1 MQGEMGMRFEVLDR
15 IAVEWLTKVYHGA
28 SFAVGDV
35 KDTTNYRVIA
45 SWCPTSPI
53 PLSLQVQG
61 WRHEQYPEHYERIDR
76 DGSYGYGTSTG
87 YKYLSREQLSAI
99 GGLWAIL
106 ADGIV
111 IPYVAGKRKHHRATI
126 HAAPLPN

>member
-1 MQGEMGMRFEVLDR
+1 MQGEMGMRFSVLDR
-15 IAVEWLTKVYHGA
+15 AAAEWLNKVYHGA
-28 SFAVGDV
+28 SFAVGAV
-35 KDTTNYRVIA
+35 KDTTNYRVVA
-45 SWCPTSPI
+45 SHCPTSPI

-61 WRHEQYPEHYERIDR
+61 WRHEQYPEHYERINRGDNYW
-76 DGSYGYGTSTG
+76 DGTSTG
-87 YKYLSREQLSAI
+87 YTYLSREQLSAI

-111 IPYVAGKRKHHRATI
+111 IPYVAGKRNHHRATI